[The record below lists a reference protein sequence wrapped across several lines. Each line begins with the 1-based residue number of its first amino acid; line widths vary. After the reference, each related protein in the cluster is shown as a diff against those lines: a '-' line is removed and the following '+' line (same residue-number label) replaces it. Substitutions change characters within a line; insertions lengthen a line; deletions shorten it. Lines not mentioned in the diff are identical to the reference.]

1 MLDSLFEGIAQLLNF
16 FYELIPNYAV
26 AIALLTCVVMLVTT
40 PLTLKSTRSMIS
52 MQRLQPEIRKLQV
65 QYKDDRQK
73 LNEEMM
79 KFYRENEINP
89 VGGCLPMLIQLPVFS
104 VLYWVVQGLT
114 NNYKFTGVQ
123 QYLADQGLISPEN
136 VFHGFRPKYLDHSSA
151 LYQSLL
157 GSDHM
162 NAFGVDLARSASTAL
177 SDSFVE
183 ALPYFALVG
192 IIAFLSWVQQRQIM
206 GRNPNGEVT
215 SQQRTMMIIGPVM
228 YVFFAFVSPA
238 AIGVYFLVSTTW
250 RVAQQYY
257 ITRSL
262 YGHEDA
268 LGVQAQKAMA
278 EVRESR
284 KKEQGGTNAGG
295 GGLFGGLLGNQPAKP
310 APRGGAAK
318 GGSKP
323 GGRAN
328 AKGGATRTSGKSTAA
343 KSTPAK
349 STGKAT
355 TNGNGRTATPAK
367 ANANGN
373 GAARG
378 KAGTT
383 PQATS
388 AGASGAP
395 KGQAHSRSKKKRKRK

>member
-1 MLDSLFEGIAQLLNF
+1 MLDSLFEGISQLLNF

-40 PLTLKSTRSMIS
+40 PLTLKSTRSMIE
-52 MQRLQPEIRKLQV
+52 MQRLQPEIRRLQV

-79 KFYRENEINP
+79 KFYREHEINP

-104 VLYWVVQGLT
+104 ILYWVVRGLT
-114 NNYKFTGVQ
+114 NSYTFTGVQ
-123 QYLADQGLISPEN
+123 QYLADQGHIAADS
-136 VFHGFRPKYLDHSSA
+136 VVHGFRPKYLDPSSE
-151 LYQSLL
+151 LYNSLL

-183 ALPYFALVG
+183 AIPYFALVG
-192 IIAFLSWVQQRQIM
+192 VIALLSWVQQKQIM
-206 GRNPNGEVT
+206 GRNPTGEI
-215 SQQRTMMIIGPVM
+215 SQQQRTMMIIGPVM

-238 AIGVYFLVSTTW
+238 AIGVYFLVSTSW

-262 YGHEDA
+262 YGHEEA
-268 LGVQAQKAMA
+268 LGVQAQRAMA

-284 KKEQGGTNAGG
+284 KKEQGPGNSG
-295 GGLFGGLLGNQPAKP
+295 GGLFGGLLGNQQPAKN
-310 APRGGAAK
+310 AK
-318 GGSKP
+318 GGAKAS
-323 GGRAN
+323 GRAP
-328 AKGGATRTSGKSTAA
+328 AKGGATRTSGKTTAA
-343 KSTPAK
+343 KA
-349 STGKAT
+349 TGKAT
-355 TNGNGRTATPAK
+355 TNGNSRAASSSKAT
-367 ANANGN
+367 ANGN
-373 GAARG
+373 GATRG
-378 KAGTT
+378 KATTT
-383 PQATS
+383 PRGTS

-395 KGQAHSRSKKKRKRK
+395 KAQAHPRSKKKRKRK

>member
-1 MLDSLFEGIAQLLNF
+1 MLDSLFEGISQLLNF

-104 VLYWVVQGLT
+104 ILYWVVRGLT
-114 NNYKFTGVQ
+114 NPYKFTGVQ
-123 QYLADQGLISPEN
+123 QYLADEGLISPEN
-136 VFHGFRPKYLDHSSA
+136 VFHGFRPKYLDHSSE
-151 LYQSLL
+151 LYTSLL

-192 IIAFLSWVQQRQIM
+192 VIAYLSWIQQRQIM
-206 GRNPNGEVT
+206 GRNPSGEVT
-215 SQQRTMMIIGPVM
+215 QQQRTMMIIGPVM

-238 AIGVYFLVSTTW
+238 AIGVYFLVSTAW

-284 KKEQGGTNAGG
+284 KKEQGGTPAAGG
-295 GGLFGGLLGNQPAKP
+295 GGLFGGLLGGNQQNKP

-318 GGSKP
+318 GGKP
-323 GGRAN
+323 AGRTT
-328 AKGGATRTSGKSTAA
+328 AKGGATRTAGKSTAA

-349 STGKAT
+349 AGKS

>member
-1 MLDSLFEGIAQLLNF
+1 MLDSLFEGISQLLNF

-40 PLTLKSTRSMIS
+40 PLTLKSTRSMIE
-52 MQRLQPEIRKLQV
+52 MQRLQPEIRRLQV

-79 KFYRENEINP
+79 KFYREHEINP

-104 VLYWVVQGLT
+104 ILYWVVQGLT
-114 NNYKFTGVQ
+114 TNYKFTGVQ
-123 QYLADQGLISPEN
+123 QYLADQGVISPDQ
-136 VFHGFRPKYLDHSSA
+136 VLDGFRPKYLDSSSA

-183 ALPYFALVG
+183 AIPYFALVG
-192 IIAFLSWVQQRQIM
+192 VIALLSWVQQKQIM
-206 GRNPNGEVT
+206 GRNPTGEI
-215 SQQRTMMIIGPVM
+215 SQQQRTIMIIGPVM

-238 AIGVYFLVSTTW
+238 AIGVYFLVSTSW

-262 YGHEDA
+262 YGHEEA
-268 LGVQAQKAMA
+268 LGVQAQRAMA

-284 KKEQGGTNAGG
+284 KKEQGPGSSG
-295 GGLFGGLLGNQPAKP
+295 GGLFGGLLGNQQPAKN
-310 APRGGAAK
+310 AK
-318 GGSKP
+318 GGAKAS
-323 GGRAN
+323 GRAP
-328 AKGGATRTSGKSTAA
+328 AKGGATRTSGKTTAA
-343 KSTPAK
+343 KA
-349 STGKAT
+349 TGKAT
-355 TNGNGRTATPAK
+355 TNGNSRAASSSKAT
-367 ANANGN
+367 ANGN
-373 GAARG
+373 GATRG
-378 KAGTT
+378 KATTT
-383 PQATS
+383 PRGTS

-395 KGQAHSRSKKKRKRK
+395 KAQAHPRSKKKRKRK

>member
-114 NNYKFTGVQ
+114 TNYKFTGVQ

-136 VFHGFRPKYLDHSSA
+136 VYDGFRPKYLDHSTE

-192 IIAFLSWVQQRQIM
+192 VIAFLSWIQQKQIM
-206 GRNPNGEVT
+206 GRNPNGEVS

-238 AIGVYFLVSTTW
+238 AIGVYFLVSTSW

-268 LGVQAQKAMA
+268 LGVQAQRAMA

-284 KKEQGGTNAGG
+284 QKEQGGGNAGG
-295 GGLFGGLLGNQPAKP
+295 GGLFGGLLGGNQPNKP
-310 APRGGAAK
+310 APRGGGAAK
-318 GGSKP
+318 S
-323 GGRAN
+323 GGRPAGRAT
-328 AKGGATRTSGKSTAA
+328 AKGGATRTTGKSTAA
-343 KSTPAK
+343 KTTPAK
-349 STGKAT
+349 SAGKAT
-355 TNGNGRTATPAK
+355 SNGNR

-373 GAARG
+373 GAGRG
-378 KAGTT
+378 KAGTASG
-383 PQATS
+383 ATS
-388 AGASGAP
+388 TGASGTP
-395 KGQAHSRSKKKRKRK
+395 KAQAHSRSKKKRKRK